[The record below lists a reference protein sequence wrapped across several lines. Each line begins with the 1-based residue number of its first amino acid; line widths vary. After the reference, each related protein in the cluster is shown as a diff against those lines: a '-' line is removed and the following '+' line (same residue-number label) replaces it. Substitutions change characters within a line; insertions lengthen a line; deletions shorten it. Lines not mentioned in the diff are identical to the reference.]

1 MTLVGLFSLAVTLI
15 VLGVLMRKRRS
26 QADEFEL

>member
-1 MTLVGLFSLAVTLI
+1 MTLAGLFSLAVTLI
-15 VLGVLMRKRRS
+15 MLGVLMRKRRP